1 MKLSILQAPPIRN
14 KTCFQIFEL
23 PIVLGFYFAKGGANR
38 EFFLFSPHRLNL
50 ARRCGSK
57 PPLPFGAGRGQ
68 WASAGGAATRNVA
81 YKIRYGKGR

>member
-1 MKLSILQAPPIRN
+1 M
-14 KTCFQIFEL
+14 IFEL
-23 PIVLGFYFAKGGANR
+23 PIVLGIVAKGGAYR

-50 ARRCGSK
+50 ARRSGSK

-81 YKIRYGKGR
+81 DKLGTGRDVESTTAETSVYSDLDT